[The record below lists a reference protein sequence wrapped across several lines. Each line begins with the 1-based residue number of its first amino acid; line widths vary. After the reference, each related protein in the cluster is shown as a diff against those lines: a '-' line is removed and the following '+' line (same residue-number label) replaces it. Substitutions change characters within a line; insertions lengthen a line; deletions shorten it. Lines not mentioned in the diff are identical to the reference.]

1 MLQPLA
7 LPGVGALDTR
17 PAPGRMPRPLA
28 LVVVSALVVL
38 LAQGWAPQLVHG
50 PSQATPVTAASA
62 RPSPAAPAP
71 ALDGE
76 AAVRAARHQVAAVP
90 GSPGVLGVHDGTYQ
104 ATFDPGGFSYLPATA
119 STPLQVDL
127 VSVGAGATTRPA
139 VDVAWSADGSAA
151 HRSLGG
157 GAVERVT
164 ARQGEV
170 EWDVVLSRPLS
181 TSGDIAVRARID
193 GLAPG
198 AGAVV
203 PAAGGRALQLR
214 LAGGH
219 TVRLGELVVVDAT
232 GRELHRA
239 LPTVDGDELVLS
251 VPASALRGATYPVTL
266 DPTVGSPLPVTP
278 AGNRSQPSVAFDG
291 TNFLVVWTEVIG
303 AQSDILGAQ
312 VDGNGGAAHPAFL
325 ISSSPAVNDVG
336 PDVAFDGSSFLVVW
350 EQQLQ
355 PTNADIVG
363 RRVTTTG
370 SATGSVVPLVNLT
383 SVQRAPAVAGNTASG
398 GFYVVWH
405 DCRVGGNCDI
415 FGGRVSY
422 TGANLDGNGVQV
434 SLSTKNDFVPDVAF
448 NGTRYLVVW
457 EDQFNASDDDILMSL
472 VTAANVVQGGGS
484 IVANPSGRQRDP
496 AVASN
501 GTGWYVVW
509 EDARSG
515 TNDIYGQPIT
525 SEGVPPDFLGTP
537 ICTIADE
544 QNDAA
549 IVFNGSYLAAW
560 RDRRNGTNGDILV
573 SRIATNGTITD
584 PNGFVVT
591 NTTADEDSPA
601 VSKGPG
607 GGWAVDYENGPAG
620 TTSIVQRAVSK

>member
-1 MLQPLA
+1 
-7 LPGVGALDTR
+7 
-17 PAPGRMPRPLA
+17 
-28 LVVVSALVVL
+28 
-38 LAQGWAPQLVHG
+38 
-50 PSQATPVTAASA
+50 
-62 RPSPAAPAP
+62 
-71 ALDGE
+71 
-76 AAVRAARHQVAAVP
+76 
-90 GSPGVLGVHDGTYQ
+90 
-104 ATFDPGGFSYLPATA
+104 
-119 STPLQVDL
+119 
-127 VSVGAGATTRPA
+127 
-139 VDVAWSADGSAA
+139 
-151 HRSLGG
+151 
-157 GAVERVT
+157 
-164 ARQGEV
+164 
-170 EWDVVLSRPLS
+170 
-181 TSGDIAVRARID
+181 
-193 GLAPG
+193 
-198 AGAVV
+198 
-203 PAAGGRALQLR
+203 
-214 LAGGH
+214 
-219 TVRLGELVVVDAT
+219 VRLGELVVVDAD

-239 LPTVDGDELVLS
+239 LPTLDGDELQLT
-251 VPASALRGATYPVTL
+251 VPADALRDATYPVTL
-266 DPTVGSPLPVTP
+266 DPTVGSPTPVTP
-278 AGNRSQPSVAFDG
+278 AGSRSQPSVAYDG

-355 PTNADIVG
+355 LTNADIVG

-370 SATGSVVPLVNLT
+370 SATGSIIPLVNLT

-405 DCRVGGNCDI
+405 DCRVDGNCDI
-415 FGGRVSY
+415 FGGRVSSA
-422 TGANLDGNGVQV
+422 GANLDGNGVQV

-472 VTAANVVQGGGS
+472 VSASNVVQGGGS

-496 AVASN
+496 AVASD

-515 TNDIYGQPIT
+515 TNDIYGQPI
-525 SEGVPPDFLGTP
+525 SSGGVPPDFLGTP

-549 IVFNGSYLAAW
+549 IAFNGVYLAAW
-560 RDRRNGTNGDILV
+560 RDRRNGTNGDILF
-573 SRIATNGTITD
+573 SRIAKDGTVTD
-584 PNGFVVT
+584 PNGLVGT
-591 NTTADEDSPA
+591 NTTADEDTPA
-601 VSKGPG
+601 VSKGPNS
-607 GGWAVDYENGPAG
+607 GWAVDYESGPAG